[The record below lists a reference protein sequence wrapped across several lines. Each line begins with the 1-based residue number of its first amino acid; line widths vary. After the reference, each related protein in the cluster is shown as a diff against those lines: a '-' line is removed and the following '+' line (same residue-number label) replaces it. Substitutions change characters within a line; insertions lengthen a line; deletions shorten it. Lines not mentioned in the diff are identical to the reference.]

1 MATIRDGSWNG
12 RPHTITGLRR
22 VLALRIP
29 ALALILFLSGCVHWP
44 EVATDCEAY
53 GVVERSQPMGTVL
66 HMRPLG
72 VAELQERCW
81 NVRKDAATI
90 SRFSSIRGCVIPGSN
105 GEVYG
110 YYARGDQCAMYHEM
124 CHAIH
129 GVGHTERYLKD
140 VESHHARPYCPEN
153 QLKLTAMN

>member
-1 MATIRDGSWNG
+1 METIWNG
-12 RPHTITGLRR
+12 KWGGSSSDIPGLRR
-22 VLALRIP
+22 LLTRRVPVLALIV
-29 ALALILFLSGCVHWP
+29 LLSGCVHWP
-44 EVATDCEAY
+44 DVATNCEAY
-53 GVVERSQPMGTVL
+53 GVVERGQPMGTVL
-66 HMRPLG
+66 HIQSLEYD
-72 VAELQERCW
+72 ELQERCW
-81 NVRKDAATI
+81 NVREDAATI

-110 YYARGDQCAMYHEM
+110 YYAKGDQCAMYHEM

-140 VESHHARPYCPEN
+140 VESHHLRPYCPEN